1 MPEYRPLTIPKAQ
14 FFGTSVAS
22 NSDILASNIKI
33 SDAVQADLGAAIL
46 RFQFKLSASAV
57 VSVIHKDTT
66 GSVYGTCAINSGAQL
81 AAGNAYGFVYLINRK
96 SQYNFQVSLAAGI
109 IGQIDEIQGVFI

>member
-14 FFGTSVAS
+14 FFATSYAS
-22 NSDILASNIKI
+22 NADMLAANIGI
-33 SDAVQADLGAAIL
+33 TTLQSDLGAAIF

-57 VSVIHKDTT
+57 VNVIHKDRT
-66 GSVYGTCAINSGAQL
+66 GSVYGTCAINSGVQL
-81 AAGNAYGFVYLINRK
+81 AAGNAYGFVYLINRQ
-96 SQYNFQVSLAAGI
+96 SLYNFQIDHAANV

>member
-14 FFGTSVAS
+14 FFAS
-22 NSDILASNIKI
+22 SFSAAVDILPANIGI
-33 SDAVQADLGAAIL
+33 TTIQADLGAAIL

-57 VSVIHKDTT
+57 VNVIHKDRT
-66 GSVYGTCAINSGAQL
+66 GSVYGTCAINSGVQL
-81 AAGNAYGFVYLINRK
+81 AAGNAYGFVYLINRQ
-96 SQYNFQVSLAAGI
+96 SLYNFQLSAAANI